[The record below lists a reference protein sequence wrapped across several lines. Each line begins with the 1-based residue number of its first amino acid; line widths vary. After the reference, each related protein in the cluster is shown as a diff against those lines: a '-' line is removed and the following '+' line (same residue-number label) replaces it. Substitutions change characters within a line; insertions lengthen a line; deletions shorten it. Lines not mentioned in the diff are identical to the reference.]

1 MPGPRE
7 SAQRLTTLCQ
17 LSGSSNLRF
26 YELGCANNRGDAAT
40 RKLYLDL
47 AANYLTNSNI
57 VRLLCGRRN
66 ATGESLHSAYAHFG
80 VVNPNFMVR
89 YVGRTTVDTH
99 ANR

>member
-47 AANYLTNSNI
+47 ATNYLTNSNI
-57 VRLLCGRRN
+57 VRLLCGQRN
-66 ATGESLHSAYAHFG
+66 ETGESLQRILAL
-80 VVNPNFMVR
+80 
-89 YVGRTTVDTH
+89 
-99 ANR
+99 